1 METGRGNL
9 QNTRSNAE
17 PLGDTQELQ
26 RLVKKEGDAS
36 IPSKLSG
43 GAFANKSS
51 GKNICAAKLSLGKF
65 PTGVFPTGVFPAG
78 KFPAARLLAS
88 SPLKNDRSCR
98 GGSPSCPVSREK
110 ARLTGRFATCVS
122 IFQKTPGPYLPIQH
136 SLLGESRHGFI
147 TFPK

>member
-1 METGRGNL
+1 VETGRGNL

-65 PTGVFPTGVFPAG
+65 PTGVFPTG

-98 GGSPSCPVSREK
+98 GAAQAARFLAKKRDLPGGLRRAFLFFKRLLDRTCQSNIAFPASHATVS
-110 ARLTGRFATCVS
+110 
-122 IFQKTPGPYLPIQH
+122 
-136 SLLGESRHGFI
+136 
-147 TFPK
+147 